1 MLDCLLLGTVGVAGE
16 SVSQGRDTLALIDTT
31 TTSRFET
38 SVPEDLCGRY
48 PENDPARMFDPERLD
63 PALSTHL
70 VLPGDRL
77 WDAAERFVYSMF
89 RVSGFC
95 AESPREWVE
104 ESQPWRERSKLHVI
118 TEADG
123 QVIGVCRTIVG
134 TYDELPVSQFR
145 PTVPVPDGPLCE
157 IGSLAVRP
165 TQRGLGV
172 ANELHRIAFQMG
184 IREGVQGFA
193 FLIDQWM
200 FEFFESH
207 YGLPVRALAP
217 AREFMGGE
225 VVPTAMWM
233 PEMMHQLVRT
243 RPNVY
248 KWSVEGFE
256 PQVYVDLDLPILLD

>member
-1 MLDCLLLGTVGVAGE
+1 M
-16 SVSQGRDTLALIDTT
+16 ALIDT
-31 TTSRFET
+31 SISSAAGAVEIG
-38 SVPEDLCGRY
+38 DLSSKY
-48 PENDPARMFDPERLD
+48 PADDPARMFEPERLD
-63 PALSTHL
+63 PALTPHL
-70 VLPGDRL
+70 VLPGDPL
-77 WDAAERFVYSMF
+77 WDAAERFVYSVF

-104 ESQPWRERSKLHVI
+104 ESQPWREDSRLHVI
-118 TEADG
+118 TEGDD
-123 QVIGVCRTIVG
+123 QVVGVARTIIG
-134 TYDELPVSQFR
+134 SYDELPVSQFR

-172 ANELHRIAFQMG
+172 ANELHRIAFQLG
-184 IREGVQGFA
+184 IRERVGGFV

-200 FEFFESH
+200 FDFFESH

-217 AREFMGGE
+217 AREYMGGE
-225 VVPTAMWM
+225 VVPTAMWL
-233 PEMMHQLVRT
+233 PEMMHQLVVT

-256 PQVYVDLDLPILLD
+256 PQLYAELDLPILLD